1 MREPASR
8 PLRQKVM
15 MPLLALGVLAAIAV
29 GVVAYFSIEAQLVRQ
44 LRYRAVQIIDTVS
57 VGTESLDEMKE
68 VQHFV
73 LAMSV
78 SPDTSLIVVVD
89 HNQRIIAS
97 SRSNLID
104 LQASSAP
111 QLHTATDIARII
123 TTRERFLER
132 ESGPDYDF
140 VAPIAING
148 VLVDAEREQRG
159 AVLVRMDVRAI
170 RHDLIR
176 DALQVAS
183 GLLAVVILVSLAA
196 WRQLRHYVLH
206 PIERI
211 ARAVEKRRSG
221 DQDALQR
228 VAPDDELGELAHT
241 LDEAFARID
250 AHGRQMAEARDEAE
264 AANRAKSEFL
274 AAMSHEIRT
283 PMNGVIGFSNLLMDT
298 RLDAEQ
304 TDFARTIR
312 GSAESLL
319 VIINDILDFSKV
331 EAGRIELEDVAYD
344 LDQAVEEVLDLLTAR
359 ATEKNIELALEV
371 ADNVPRG
378 LIGDVGRV
386 RQVLLNLVGNGVKF
400 TDRGHVHVAVRID
413 EQRSAGGSSAQHLLF
428 SISDTGIG
436 VPAERQHV
444 LFKRFSQADS
454 STTRRYGGTG
464 LGLAICKSLIEL
476 MGGEIGMRGNE
487 DGGSTFWFRLPL
499 RVAPSATLMLPP
511 TFSTPGRVLVVDD
524 LEINRRVLSRQL
536 TSWRIE
542 HNCVNGA
549 ADAVAELHS
558 AASAGSPYRL
568 ALIDHMMPEVDG
580 LTLGRQIAGD
590 RELQHTA
597 MVMLSSAGQQ
607 SAKRFHEAG
616 FFAVMV
622 KPVVRARQLL
632 NVLQA
637 AMNAAPRTIGEGTAP
652 EPSVAHAAPPP
663 ADAFM
668 ESTKVTP
675 RRVLLAEDNVVNAKL
690 AVRLLERLG
699 CRVDVASNGH
709 EALKM
714 VQSIP
719 FDLVFMDCQMPEMDG
734 FEATRAI
741 RAWEVASRDGLSPG
755 TQLPII
761 ALTAN
766 AMQGDRERCLAAG
779 MSDYITKPLSRADL
793 ARVLE
798 ATKPK
803 ATSAD
808 HAVVATLATSSP
820 K

>member
-1 MREPASR
+1 MSKRASR

-15 MPLLALGVLAAIAV
+15 VPLLALGVLAAVAV
-29 GVVAYFSIEAQLVRQ
+29 GVIAYFSIEAQLMRQ

-57 VGTESLDEMKE
+57 VATESMDEQKE
-68 VQHFV
+68 LHHIV
-73 LAMSV
+73 LAASV

-89 HNQRIIAS
+89 RNQRIISA

-104 LQASSAP
+104 RLAGSEPSVGHASELDRVINGHERFVS
-111 QLHTATDIARII
+111 QLHDAT
-123 TTRERFLER
+123 F
-132 ESGPDYDF
+132 DF
-140 VAPIAING
+140 AAPAAING
-148 VLVDAEREQRG
+148 VLLDSDREQRG

-170 RHDLIR
+170 RYDLIR

-183 GLLAVVILVSLAA
+183 GLLAVVLLVSLAA
-196 WRQLRHYVLH
+196 WRQLRHNVLR
-206 PIERI
+206 PMERI

-221 DQDALQR
+221 DRDALQR
-228 VAPDDELGELAHT
+228 AASNDELGDLAHT

-298 RLDAEQ
+298 ELDAEQ
-304 TDFARTIR
+304 MDFARTIR

-359 ATEKNIELALEV
+359 AAEKNIELALEV

-386 RQVLLNLVGNGVKF
+386 RQVLLNLVNNGVKF
-400 TDRGHVHVAVRID
+400 TDHGYVHVAVRLD
-413 EQRSAGGSSAQHLLF
+413 EQQSADGRNTQHLLF

-436 VPAERQHV
+436 VAADRQHV

-464 LGLAICKSLIEL
+464 LGLAICKNLIEL
-476 MGGEIGMRGNE
+476 MGGEIGMRSREG
-487 DGGSTFWFRLPL
+487 GGSMFWFRLPL

-511 TFSTPGRVLVVDD
+511 SFATPGRVLVVDD
-524 LEINRRVLSRQL
+524 LEINRRVLSPQL

-542 HNCVNGA
+542 HECVNGA
-549 ADAVAELHS
+549 ADAVKALHC
-558 AASAGSPYRL
+558 AAAAGSPYRL

-580 LTLGRQIAGD
+580 LTLGRQIASD
-590 RELQHTA
+590 RELEHTA

-637 AMNAAPRTIGEGTAP
+637 AMNAAPRAIGEGAAP
-652 EPSVAHAAPPP
+652 APSVAHATSTHAES
-663 ADAFM
+663 FM
-668 ESTKVTP
+668 ETTKILP

-699 CRVDVASNGH
+699 CRVDVACNGH

-714 VQSIP
+714 AQSVP

-741 RAWEVASRDGLSPG
+741 RAWERASRIEPSPA
-755 TQLPII
+755 TRLPIV

-766 AMQGDRERCLAAG
+766 AMQGDRERCLEAG
-779 MSDYITKPLSRADL
+779 MDDYITKPLARADL
-793 ARVLE
+793 QRVLQNCCPNKGAAPPSP
-798 ATKPK
+798 AT
-803 ATSAD
+803 
-808 HAVVATLATSSP
+808 VA

>member
-1 MREPASR
+1 
-8 PLRQKVM
+8 
-15 MPLLALGVLAAIAV
+15 
-29 GVVAYFSIEAQLVRQ
+29 
-44 LRYRAVQIIDTVS
+44 
-57 VGTESLDEMKE
+57 
-68 VQHFV
+68 
-73 LAMSV
+73 
-78 SPDTSLIVVVD
+78 
-89 HNQRIIAS
+89 
-97 SRSNLID
+97 
-104 LQASSAP
+104 
-111 QLHTATDIARII
+111 
-123 TTRERFLER
+123 
-132 ESGPDYDF
+132 
-140 VAPIAING
+140 
-148 VLVDAEREQRG
+148 
-159 AVLVRMDVRAI
+159 MDVRAI

-183 GLLAVVILVSLAA
+183 GLLVVVLLVSLAA
-196 WRQLRHYVLH
+196 WRQLRHNVLR
-206 PIERI
+206 PMERI

-221 DQDALQR
+221 DRDALQR
-228 VAPDDELGELAHT
+228 VASNDELGDLAHT

-283 PMNGVIGFSNLLMDT
+283 PMNGVIGFSNLLLDT

-359 ATEKNIELALEV
+359 AAEKHIELALEV

-400 TDRGHVHVAVRID
+400 TDHGYVHVAVRLD
-413 EQRSAGGSSAQHLLF
+413 EQQSADGRSVQHLLF
-428 SISDTGIG
+428 SVSDTGLG

-464 LGLAICKSLIEL
+464 LGLAICKSLVDL
-476 MGGEIGMRGNE
+476 MGGEIGMRGRE
-487 DGGSTFWFRLPL
+487 GGGSTFWFRLPL

-511 TFSTPGRVLVVDD
+511 SFTAPGRVLVVDD

-542 HNCVNGA
+542 HDCVNGA
-549 ADAVAELHS
+549 ADAITALHS
-558 AASAGSPYRL
+558 AVATGSPYRL

-580 LTLGRQIAGD
+580 LTLGRQIASDG
-590 RELQHTA
+590 ELQHTA

-607 SAKRFHEAG
+607 NAKRFHEAG

-637 AMNAAPRTIGEGTAP
+637 AMNAVPRRIGEGAAP
-652 EPSVAHAAPPP
+652 ATSVADAPSTHA
-663 ADAFM
+663 
-668 ESTKVTP
+668 ESFLEATKVTARP
-675 RRVLLAEDNVVNAKL
+675 VLLAEDNVVNAKL

-699 CRVDVASNGH
+699 CRVDVAGNGH

-741 RAWEVASRDGLSPG
+741 RAWERASRIDPSPA
-755 TQLPII
+755 TRLPIV

-766 AMQGDRERCLAAG
+766 AMQGDRERCLEAG
-779 MSDYITKPLSRADL
+779 MDDYITKPLARADL
-793 ARVLE
+793 QRVLQNCGRDKTGQPQSP
-798 ATKPK
+798 ATIAK
-803 ATSAD
+803 
-808 HAVVATLATSSP
+808 
-820 K
+820 

>member
-1 MREPASR
+1 
-8 PLRQKVM
+8 
-15 MPLLALGVLAAIAV
+15 
-29 GVVAYFSIEAQLVRQ
+29 
-44 LRYRAVQIIDTVS
+44 
-57 VGTESLDEMKE
+57 
-68 VQHFV
+68 
-73 LAMSV
+73 
-78 SPDTSLIVVVD
+78 
-89 HNQRIIAS
+89 
-97 SRSNLID
+97 
-104 LQASSAP
+104 
-111 QLHTATDIARII
+111 
-123 TTRERFLER
+123 
-132 ESGPDYDF
+132 
-140 VAPIAING
+140 
-148 VLVDAEREQRG
+148 
-159 AVLVRMDVRAI
+159 MDVRAI

-183 GLLAVVILVSLAA
+183 GLFAVVLLLSLAA
-196 WRQLRHYVLH
+196 WRQLRHHVLR
-206 PIERI
+206 PMERI
-211 ARAVEKRRSG
+211 ASAVEKRRSG

-228 VAPDDELGELAHT
+228 VASNDELGDLAHT

-250 AHGRQMAEARDEAE
+250 AHGQQMAEARDEAE

-283 PMNGVIGFSNLLMDT
+283 PMNGVIGFSNLLLDT

-359 ATEKNIELALEV
+359 AAEKNIELALEV

-400 TDRGHVHVAVRID
+400 TDQGYVHVAVRLD
-413 EQRSAGGSSAQHLLF
+413 EQQSNDGTERAALAVQRQRYRHRRARRSSARAVQALQPGRFVDDAPLRRHRPRARDLQEPGRADGRRDRHAQPRRRRLDVLVPLAAARCAVRDADAAAVVHDAAAACSSSTIWRSIVACCRGSSRA
-428 SISDTGIG
+428 G
-436 VPAERQHV
+436 A
-444 LFKRFSQADS
+444 S
-454 STTRRYGGTG
+454 STNASTARQMRSRRC
-464 LGLAICKSLIEL
+464 AP
-476 MGGEIGMRGNE
+476 
-487 DGGSTFWFRLPL
+487 RLP
-499 RVAPSATLMLPP
+499 RA
-511 TFSTPGRVLVVDD
+511 
-524 LEINRRVLSRQL
+524 
-536 TSWRIE
+536 
-542 HNCVNGA
+542 
-549 ADAVAELHS
+549 
-558 AASAGSPYRL
+558 SPYRL

-580 LTLGRQIAGD
+580 LTLGRQIASD

-637 AMNAAPRTIGEGTAP
+637 AMNAAPRTIGEGVAP
-652 EPSVAHAAPPP
+652 APSVAHPTSTHAES
-663 ADAFM
+663 FM
-668 ESTKVTP
+668 ETTKITP

-741 RAWEVASRDGLSPG
+741 RAWERASRIEPSPA
-755 TQLPII
+755 TRLPIV

-766 AMQGDRERCLAAG
+766 AMQGDRERCLEAG
-779 MSDYITKPLSRADL
+779 MDDYITKPLARTDL
-793 ARVLE
+793 QRVLQTCGSTKTGQPHSP
-798 ATKPK
+798 ATIAK
-803 ATSAD
+803 
-808 HAVVATLATSSP
+808 
-820 K
+820 